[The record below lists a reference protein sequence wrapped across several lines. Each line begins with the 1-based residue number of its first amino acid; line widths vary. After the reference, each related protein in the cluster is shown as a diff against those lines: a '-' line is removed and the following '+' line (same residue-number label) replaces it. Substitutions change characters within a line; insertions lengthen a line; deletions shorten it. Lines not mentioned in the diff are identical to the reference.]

1 MRKYIERDVI
11 PLPEVIWM
19 VLVSWCCIWRVC
31 LLLIIFCVDSSLTSL
46 SLLRPRTPLVILC
59 SCPHTQSRMTWSD
72 VFSELADMYSV
83 HVNWRTCILPML
95 TCLSRRNKTQLS
107 SPDWYRLVL
116 MWTLFQSCS
125 IWVTTLV
132 NTLFGNMSVLSFN
145 LLNHLTVVLN
155 WHYDIYTKFIGNF
168 ILFFVSTS
176 FTAHM

>member
-1 MRKYIERDVI
+1 MSSLYLKSFEWCWYLDVAFD
-11 PLPEVIWM
+11 
-19 VLVSWCCIWRVC
+19 VC
-31 LLLIIFCVDSSLTSL
+31 VFYVIIFCVDSSLTPL
-46 SLLRPRTPLVILC
+46 SLLPQELHWSFCVLVLIRSQGWREVTYFL
-59 SCPHTQSRMTWSD
+59 
-72 VFSELADMYSV
+72 
-83 HVNWRTCILPML
+83 NWRTCILPML